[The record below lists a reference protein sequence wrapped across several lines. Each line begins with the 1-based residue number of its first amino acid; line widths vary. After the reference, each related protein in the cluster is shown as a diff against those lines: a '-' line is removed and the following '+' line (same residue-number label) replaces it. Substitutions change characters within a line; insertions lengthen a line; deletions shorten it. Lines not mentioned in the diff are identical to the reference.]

1 MDTTTRGPRVRP
13 LSFVLFWRE
22 VDAELRLLR
31 MFGATA
37 GEVLLAWRNRLAPS
51 AAAYRIGLGRTRS
64 FLVAAVCYLG
74 LAACAATPGP
84 IEMQARDAAAMCNA
98 GHTEACQQA
107 LMLQNMAGLERD
119 QRQRDAAAANQAGI
133 NAGFLILG
141 AILGAHH

>member
-74 LAACAATPGP
+74 LTACAPTPGP
-84 IEMQARDAAAMCNA
+84 VEIQANAAAAECHRGNTA
-98 GHTEACQQA
+98 ICERA
-107 LMLQNMAGLERD
+107 LMLTSMAGIERY
-119 QRQRDAAAANQAGI
+119 QRQRDADEAGK
-133 NAGFLILG
+133 ALVGGVALVTP
-141 AILGAHH
+141 